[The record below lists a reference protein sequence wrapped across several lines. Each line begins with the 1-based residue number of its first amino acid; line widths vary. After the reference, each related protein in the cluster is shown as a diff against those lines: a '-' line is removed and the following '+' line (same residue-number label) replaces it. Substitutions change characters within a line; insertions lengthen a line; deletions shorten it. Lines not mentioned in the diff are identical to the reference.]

1 MLALGQAGLGAG
13 RGLRRVDDF
22 LVAKRRDNFLLNEH
36 LAARLAVL
44 ALGQASLGASCCLRR
59 VDDFLVAERRDVIVH
74 IAVAAGTGVRRI
86 ALFRAGRGRDD
97 RGIGVLV
104 RGLRDFCN
112 LDHGHSRVVGEVVAR
127 DGVGLARVKLIAE
140 LRELLC
146 RLGHVELNG
155 GVAVDIGVFERHGG
169 LEHGLVA
176 ADELDRLHVLVAL
189 GAVVDFH
196 IHGDALFD
204 DAVFTDVDGLGLTV
218 YIAVSA
224 HVDAVAV
231 KVFRDV
237 VSDRA
242 VAGRADGERAV
253 RAAGGVAV
261 AVRADHFLGGNVD
274 ELELKQELLLGQGG
288 ILELLGHAVGAV
300 GVGRGEAQVIGLA
313 GGEEHHARRDRAG
326 DAGLIFGDCVAVAAN
341 DRLHAV
347 DEHLPALG
355 DVVFIVDKLPRD
367 LELRA
372 GRHLEARVGKAERHA
387 DVAHGDDR
395 GGGVFCTADG
405 ALTVRPLVG
414 FGLLFAAVA
423 AAAVR
428 LVVIGRP
435 STEAVLVGLFG
446 AARELPCEHGEAAL
460 GVGCKRSAER
470 RGKGGVFQ
478 LRLGLGNAGLDH
490 VRCRGRVE
498 EVAVLHQPGGSA
510 GAHVVRLVR
519 QRSDVE
525 AVFQLAAV
533 GDDTAEH
540 HCGHAAAVDAVFHD
554 ALIVGDQRRGGRTT
568 QRADSL
574 VDAGINH
581 AVALVPG
588 AQHGVKARGCRGAGD
603 AAGDL
608 HVFDRAVIVAEHGHI
623 ALAGLDGEGDRVAL
637 AVKRAL
643 KGLVVRRAADGT
655 PFFAGGIDVGGQ
667 DDGLVLIEFFAVGD
681 IRSECLQLGERADL
695 QIRLVFGE
703 RRADRHCAQAQD
715 QGQHKQP

>member
-13 RGLRRVDDF
+13 RGLRGVNDF
-22 LVAKRRDNFLLNEH
+22 LVAKCRDNLLLNEH

-44 ALGQASLGASCCLRR
+44 ALRQAGLGAGRGLRR
-59 VDDFLVAERRDVIVH
+59 VNDRLVAECVH
-74 IAVAAGTGVRRI
+74 IGIHITVAAGAGMRRI
-86 ALFRAGRGRDD
+86 ALIRARRCGDD
-97 RGIGVLV
+97 RGVGVLV
-104 RGLRDFCN
+104 RGLRNLRD
-112 LDHGHSRVVGEVVAR
+112 LDHGHSRVVGEVVAG
-127 DGVGLARVKLIAE
+127 DGVGLAHIKLIAE

-146 RLGHVELNG
+146 RLGHVELDG

-204 DAVFTDVDGLGLTV
+204 DAVFTDVDGLFLTV
-218 YIAVSA
+218 HIAVSA

-231 KVFRDV
+231 KVHRDV
-237 VSDRA
+237 VSNRG

-253 RAAGGVAV
+253 HAAGGVAV
-261 AVRADHFLGGNVD
+261 AVGSDHFLGGDVD
-274 ELELKQELLLGQGG
+274 ELQLKQELLLGQRG

-300 GVGRGEAQVIGLA
+300 GVGGGEAQVVGLT
-313 GGEEHHARRDRAG
+313 GGEQHHAGRDRAG
-326 DAGLIFGDCVAVAAN
+326 DAGLIFGDCVAVAAH

-355 DVVFIVDKLPRD
+355 DVVFIVDEFPCD

-372 GRHLEARVGKAERHA
+372 GRHLEARVGEAERHA
-387 DVAHGDDR
+387 DIAHGGDC

-405 ALTVRPLVG
+405 ALAVRPPVG
-414 FGLLFAAVA
+414 LGLLFTAVA
-423 AAAVR
+423 AAAVG

-435 STEAVLVGLFG
+435 SAEAVLVGLFD
-446 AARELPCEHGEAAL
+446 AAGQLPLEHGEAAVE
-460 GVGCKRSAER
+460 VGCKRSAER

-490 VRCRGRVE
+490 VLCRGRVE
-498 EVAVLHQPGGSA
+498 EVAVLHQPGGRA
-510 GAHVVRLVR
+510 GAHVVGLVR
-519 QRSDVE
+519 QRCDVE

-533 GDDTAEH
+533 GDDAAEH
-540 HCGHAAAVDAVFHD
+540 RCGHAAAVDAVFHD
-554 ALIVGDQRRGGRTT
+554 ALIVGDQRRGGRTA
-568 QRADSL
+568 QRAGSL
-574 VDAGINH
+574 VDAGIDH

-588 AQHGVKARGCRGAGD
+588 AQHGVIARGCRGAGD

-608 HVFDRAVIVAEHGHI
+608 HVFDRAVIVAEHGHV

-637 AVKRAL
+637 AVKRAPE
-643 KGLVVRRAADGT
+643 GLVVRRAADGT
-655 PFFAGGIDVGGQ
+655 PCFAGGVDVGGQ